1 MYVYEYT
8 FLHHLLLLSLILI
21 IEWNFDQVQTDDDAG
36 SLLSNQMFEDG
47 KTCEFILL
55 SNEMEQQKSQ
65 SQKKTS
71 SRFLNKCIV
80 SALFFPFFSF
90 SLHTHTHTAK

>member
-1 MYVYEYT
+1 MCVFCLEATPYWNKVYKCIYIYEYT
-8 FLHHLLLLSLILI
+8 FLHHLLSLILI

-65 SQKKTS
+65 SQKKPLLD
-71 SRFLNKCIV
+71 F
-80 SALFFPFFSF
+80 
-90 SLHTHTHTAK
+90 